1 MKKFLSVLFLSSALV
16 LTGCSDSADTPEETP
31 EDTQEDV
38 QEDAAT
44 ETTEGL
50 QDGSYRIEDLN
61 FGETGWKE
69 ALEITVIDGEITE
82 ATWESKDEEGN
93 DKIDDEEYQELV
105 TKSYMLIDKIVAMRD
120 ELLKNSNNFLMYLK
134 TDEELDKTVEKVYV
148 YSYLY
153 FYQDMND
160 AKGKIYKDSAD
171 KLMEEMN
178 IKLSFIRA

>member
-38 QEDAAT
+38 QEDVQEDTAT

-69 ALEITVIDGEITE
+69 ALEITVTDGEITE

-93 DKIDDEEYQELV
+93 DKIDDEEYQETMTDVDGLGPQDFIPDLEGQLV
-105 TKSYMLIDKIVAMRD
+105 DKQVPAD
-120 ELLKNSNNFLMYLK
+120 VEVVTGATHTSEKFQDYAQQLV
-134 TDEELDKTVEKVYV
+134 DAAEEGNTETIEVDNAE
-148 YSYLY
+148 
-153 FYQDMND
+153 
-160 AKGKIYKDSAD
+160 
-171 KLMEEMN
+171 
-178 IKLSFIRA
+178 